1 MTIITKDLPNQL
13 TASRIVLAAVFF
25 VLVGVYEQ
33 PGGAGQWLL
42 NTAFVIYIV
51 AGITDVLDGYFAR
64 KMNVTSAFGR
74 ITDPVVDKILV
85 VGAFAMLAGSNFSV
99 AAGSVEAQQLD
110 RLLPGWLHGGMYSCV
125 QAWMVV
131 VVLAREFIVS
141 ALRGY
146 SESQG
151 QEFPAT
157 YAGKLK
163 MFLQSIAICVVLYQM
178 ANVREPDWAVYV
190 KVTVVWLAV
199 AATVLSGLVYVS
211 KARGLLRWAAEGGER
226 KDAAGE

>member
-1 MTIITKDLPNQL
+1 MTIMTKNLPNQL

-25 VLVGVYEQ
+25 VLVGVYDHT
-33 PGGAGQWLL
+33 GGAGRWLL
-42 NTAFVIYIV
+42 NTAFVIYII

-74 ITDPVVDKILV
+74 IIDPVVDKILV
-85 VGAFAMLAGSNFSV
+85 VGAFAMLAGSNFV
-99 AAGSVEAQQLD
+99 VVAGSAEAEQFA
-110 RLLPGWLHGGMYSCV
+110 RLLPGWLHGGMSTCV

-151 QEFPAT
+151 RKFPAT

-163 MFLQSIAICVVLYQM
+163 MFLQSIAICTVLYQM
-178 ANVREPDWAVYV
+178 ANVRGPDWAVYV

-211 KARGLLRWAAEGGER
+211 KARGLLRWAAEGGDR
-226 KDAAGE
+226 NDAAGE